1 MSKAAKATLPMGKR
15 VGKIRKSREDR
26 ILAVVVE
33 ILVALLVIIT
43 LYPLI
48 YVISMCISDP
58 YAASTG
64 KVLLWPVGFN
74 LTALKTVLND
84 PNVPRYYFNTILYTT
99 LGTLIGVFTT
109 TLAAYPVS
117 RKEFKLRTPIQ
128 KYFMFT
134 MFFSGG
140 LIPSFIVNTRFLHLY
155 DTIWILIIPGATSAW
170 YITMTRTFFQS
181 IPNEVIDSAHIDGA
195 SEMTVFRSIMLP
207 LSKPILGVLAL
218 YYVVGHWNSYF
229 DAMLYISSDDR
240 KPISL
245 YVMSKVIQNN
255 VSDLENSILELTRDQ
270 LLSSMQLKYAVIV
283 VTVIPMLVFYPFL
296 SKYLKSGVMVG
307 SLKG

>member
-1 MSKAAKATLPMGKR
+1 MKATTNAPAIKR
-15 VGKIRKSREDR
+15 HNKVRKSREDLR
-26 ILAVVVE
+26 LSIFVE
-33 ILVALLVIIT
+33 IFVFLLVIVT

-48 YVISMCISDP
+48 YVISMSISDP

-64 KVLLWPVGFN
+64 QVILWPVGFD

-84 PNVPRYYFNTILYTT
+84 SKVPRYYFNTVLYTT
-99 LGTLIGVFTT
+99 LSTILGVFTT
-109 TLAAYPVS
+109 TLAAYPLS
-117 RKEFKLRTPIQ
+117 RNEFKLKPLIQ
-128 KYFMFT
+128 KFIIFQ
-134 MFFSGG
+134 MFFGG
-140 LIPSFIVNTRFLHLY
+140 GMIPSFIVNTRFLHLY
-155 DTIWILIIPGATSAW
+155 DTIWALIIPGATSAW

-195 SEMTVFRSIMLP
+195 SEMKVFSSIMLP

-218 YYVVGHWNSYF
+218 YYIVANWNSYF
-229 DAMLYISSDDR
+229 SAMLYISTDKL
-240 KPISL
+240 KPMAL
-245 YVMSKVIQNN
+245 YVMSKVIENN
-255 VSDLENSILELTRDQ
+255 TQDLENTVLEITREQ
-270 LLSSMQLKYAVIV
+270 LLSSMQIKYAVIV